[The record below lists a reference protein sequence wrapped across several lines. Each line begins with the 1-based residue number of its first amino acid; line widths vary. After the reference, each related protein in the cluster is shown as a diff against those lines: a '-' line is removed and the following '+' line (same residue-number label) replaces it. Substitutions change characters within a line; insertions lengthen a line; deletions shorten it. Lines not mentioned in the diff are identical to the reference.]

1 MPLTIIGLGPGP
13 AELLTFAAHRTLSEA
28 QEVYLRTARHP
39 TVAELP
45 GRLDVHSFDHLY
57 GTLPSFA
64 EVYNAIIQQ
73 VWDLAQRPQGV
84 LYAVPGHPLIA
95 EATVTGLLER
105 CHATGTPVKVL
116 DGLSFLE
123 PALTALRL
131 DPFSA
136 REAAAPGLQL
146 VDALQPA
153 VDPSHGALVAQLYS
167 RDVAAQL
174 KVELLELYPAEHQ
187 ITIVV
192 NAGCADE
199 RVRTLP
205 LYELDREDVF
215 NHLTCLYLPPLA
227 LTANTATVAGLA
239 AIVARLRAPNGCP
252 WDREQTHTSLKPYL
266 LEETYEAIDA
276 LDKQDMDGVR
286 EELGDVLLNILLH
299 CQMASEEEQFQ
310 LRDVVRGISEKIIRR
325 HPHVFGD
332 LHLASAQQ
340 VAQNWE
346 ALKEKERPEEQ
357 SMLEGLPR
365 SLPAL
370 AYTRSLQ
377 ERLAQLQLP
386 DSDIAAD
393 VASILAELEGK
404 GTDEAH
410 LALGERLRELAYRAA
425 AAGLNPEEALRR
437 ANDRLSQQV
446 RRVEGLARQ
455 QGYTLQAI
463 DPATRKQLWAEAT
476 VAP

>member
-1 MPLTIIGLGPGP
+1 M
-13 AELLTFAAHRTLSEA
+13 
-28 QEVYLRTARHP
+28 
-39 TVAELP
+39 
-45 GRLDVHSFDHLY
+45 
-57 GTLPSFA
+57 
-64 EVYNAIIQQ
+64 
-73 VWDLAQRPQGV
+73 
-84 LYAVPGHPLIA
+84 
-95 EATVTGLLER
+95 
-105 CHATGTPVKVL
+105 
-116 DGLSFLE
+116 
-123 PALTALRL
+123 
-131 DPFSA
+131 
-136 REAAAPGLQL
+136 
-146 VDALQPA
+146 
-153 VDPSHGALVAQLYS
+153 
-167 RDVAAQL
+167 
-174 KVELLELYPAEHQ
+174 
-187 ITIVV
+187 
-192 NAGCADE
+192 
-199 RVRTLP
+199 
-205 LYELDREDVF
+205 
-215 NHLTCLYLPPLA
+215 
-227 LTANTATVAGLA
+227 
-239 AIVARLRAPNGCP
+239 
-252 WDREQTHTSLKPYL
+252 
-266 LEETYEAIDA
+266 
-276 LDKQDMDGVR
+276 
-286 EELGDVLLNILLH
+286 
-299 CQMASEEEQFQ
+299 
-310 LRDVVRGISEKIIRR
+310 VRGISEKIIRR